1 MKRSKTV
8 DEFILDAKNGREI
21 LIVLRDLLNS
31 TELVETMKWGAPT
44 YTVNGKNV
52 VGLGSFKAYTGLW
65 FFQGALLKDPKK
77 VLINASEGQTRAQRQ
92 WRFESAE
99 EIDPELV
106 LEYVN
111 EAIENQKQNKVVKA
125 ERNKP
130 LILPNE
136 IKDEFEKNKVLKQQ
150 FNAFTPGKRRE
161 FANYI
166 SAAKQEKTRYAR
178 LQKIIPLIQQNIGL
192 NDKYR
197 K

>member
-77 VLINASEGQTRAQRQ
+77 VLINASEGQTKAQRQ

-111 EAIENQKQNKVVKA
+111 EAIENQKQNKEIKV

-130 LILPNE
+130 LVIPEELAKALEEDQN
-136 IKDEFEKNKVLKQQ
+136 LKSSFQ
-150 FNAFTPGKRRE
+150 AFTKGKQRE
-161 FANYI
+161 FAYYI
-166 SAAKQEKTRYAR
+166 SQAKQEKTRYAR